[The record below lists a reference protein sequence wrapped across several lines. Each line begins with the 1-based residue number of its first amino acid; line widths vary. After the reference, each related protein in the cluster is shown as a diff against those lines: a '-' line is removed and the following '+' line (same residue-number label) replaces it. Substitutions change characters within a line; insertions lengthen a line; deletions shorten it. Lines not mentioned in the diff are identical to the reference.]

1 MAGGKRAYKQRKS
14 DLSFVCYVLI
24 DGQTV
29 PVDQLT
35 IIRIESNES
44 FLYTLVKYNFI
55 EVMERNE
62 ETGEYEKWSEKPDL
76 DDLIEAEAEHFR
88 KYGDQE
94 RVPFF
99 KKLGE

>member
-1 MAGGKRAYKQRKS
+1 
-14 DLSFVCYVLI
+14 
-24 DGQTV
+24 
-29 PVDQLT
+29 
-35 IIRIESNES
+35 
-44 FLYTLVKYNFI
+44 
-55 EVMERNE
+55 MERNE